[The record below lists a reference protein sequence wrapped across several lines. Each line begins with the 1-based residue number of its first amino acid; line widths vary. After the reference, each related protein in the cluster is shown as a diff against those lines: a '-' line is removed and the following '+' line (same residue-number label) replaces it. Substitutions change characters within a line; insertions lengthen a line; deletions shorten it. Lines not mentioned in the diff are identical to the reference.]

1 MQKYIIIIV
10 VCVYRNI
17 TYYYYVMNARVLYRR
32 FSSSS
37 PSSLSIHTARYL
49 SVILDGIM
57 RIDRPKQS

>member
-37 PSSLSIHTARYL
+37 PSFSIHTARYL
-49 SVILDGIM
+49 SVNLDGIM
-57 RIDRPKQS
+57 RIERPKQS